1 MKTISVFALVIALAL
16 TSCGSKESSTEN
28 ATTNVESTTNVTD
41 SSSVS
46 TDSVATETVK

>member
-16 TSCGSKESSTEN
+16 TSCGSNESSTEN
-28 ATTNVESTTNVTD
+28 AISNVDSTATSTD

-46 TDSVATETVK
+46 TDTTSVK